1 MNYEF
6 FLEITKK
13 TSANYIK
20 EVIVIADEELSY
32 DIRIFLYKTQP
43 VSVWLVMSSQLRYIS
58 IIATE
63 RHEPVPSG
71 EPANA
76 GSACPFVSF
85 LNVV

>member
-1 MNYEF
+1 MNF

-43 VSVWLVMSSQLRYIS
+43 VSVWLVMSSQLHYI
-58 IIATE
+58 
-63 RHEPVPSG
+63 
-71 EPANA
+71 
-76 GSACPFVSF
+76 
-85 LNVV
+85 